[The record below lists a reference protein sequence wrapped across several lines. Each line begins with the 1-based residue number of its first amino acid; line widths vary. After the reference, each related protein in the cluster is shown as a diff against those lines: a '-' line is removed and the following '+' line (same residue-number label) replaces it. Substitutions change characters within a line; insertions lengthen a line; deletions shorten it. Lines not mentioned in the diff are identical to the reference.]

1 MHRAGSPATSSRS
14 TAAQNSKAAKPDHP
28 FEQVEQVMSLCVTCN
43 EAQPRTVLSNV
54 TTTVAAVIT
63 AMTFSASGAA
73 PTALYHQYQESFGLT
88 PFAITIIF
96 AAYVLSLLAALLTVG
111 SLSDYIGRRPAILA
125 ALLLNVVSMAMFTT
139 AGSEAALIAA
149 RSLQGFATGLATASL
164 GAAIL
169 DNDRSRGPILN
180 SITAF
185 CGLTAGSLGAA
196 ILVTYA
202 PDPRQF
208 VYVVLLAVSAVE
220 AFILWFMPETAQVR
234 AGVIASL
241 RPHVNVPAQA
251 SQALVRITPV
261 TIASWALGGF
271 YFSLM
276 PALVREATGVTVP
289 VVGGL
294 VVSALTLSGA
304 ISVLLL
310 RSVSPR
316 RMLSGGTVVL
326 AAGVVVTLAG
336 VREQLVWL
344 MLLGTLVA
352 GIGFGAAFSG
362 TMRTVLPLAKTDER
376 AGLLATFYVLGYLSF
391 SLPAVLTGFA
401 VPMVGLTVAAYAYGA
416 IVILMALASTLA
428 VTFSRD

>member
-1 MHRAGSPATSSRS
+1 
-14 TAAQNSKAAKPDHP
+14 
-28 FEQVEQVMSLCVTCN
+28 MSLCVTHN
-43 EAQPRTVLSNV
+43 EAQPRSSLSNV
-54 TTTVAAVIT
+54 TTTVVAVIT
-63 AMTFSASGAA
+63 AMTFAASGAA
-73 PTALYHQYQESFGLT
+73 PTALYHQYQDSLGLT

-111 SLSDYIGRRPAILA
+111 SLSDFIGRRPAILA
-125 ALLLNVVSMAMFTT
+125 ALVLNIVSMAMFMT

-149 RSLQGFATGLATASL
+149 RALQGFATGLATASL

-185 CGLTAGSLGAA
+185 FGLTAGSLGGA

-202 PDPRQF
+202 PDPRQL
-208 VYVVLLAVSAVE
+208 VYVVLLALSAVE
-220 AFILWFMPETAQVR
+220 AYILWFMPETVEVR
-234 AGVIASL
+234 AGAIASL

-251 SQALVRITPV
+251 IQAMVRATPV

-276 PALVREATGVTVP
+276 PALVRVATGVTVP

-304 ISVLLL
+304 ISVLWL
-310 RSVSPR
+310 RSASPR
-316 RMLSGGTVVL
+316 RMLSAGTVVL
-326 AAGVVVTLAG
+326 AAGVAVTLAG

-344 MLLGTLVA
+344 MLVGTVVS

-376 AGLLATFYVLGYLSF
+376 AELLAAFYVVGYLSF
-391 SLPAVLTGFA
+391 SLPAVLTGFS
-401 VPMVGLTVAAYAYGA
+401 VPLVGLTVAAYVYGA
-416 IVILMALASTLA
+416 VVILMALASAIT

>member
-1 MHRAGSPATSSRS
+1 
-14 TAAQNSKAAKPDHP
+14 
-28 FEQVEQVMSLCVTCN
+28 MSLCVSCTQT
-43 EAQPRTVLSNV
+43 QPRTVLSNV
-54 TTTVAAVIT
+54 TTTVMAVIT

-73 PTALYHQYQESFGLT
+73 PTALYHQYQDSFGLT

-125 ALLLNVVSMAMFTT
+125 ALVMNAVSMAMFMT
-139 AGSEAALIAA
+139 ASSEAALIAA
-149 RSLQGFATGLATASL
+149 RALQGFATGLATASL

-185 CGLTAGSLGAA
+185 CGLTAGSLGGA

-202 PDPRQF
+202 PDPRQL
-208 VYVVLLAVSAVE
+208 VYLVLLALSAVE
-220 AFILWFMPETAQVR
+220 AFILWFMPETAEVR
-234 AGVIASL
+234 AGAIASL
-241 RPHVNVPAQA
+241 RPHVRVPAQA
-251 SQALVRITPV
+251 SQAMVRVTPV

-276 PALVREATGVTVP
+276 PALVRVATGVTLP

-310 RSVSPR
+310 RPASAR
-316 RMLSGGTVVL
+316 RMLSGGTIVL
-326 AAGVVVTLAG
+326 AAGVAVTLAG

-344 MLLGTLVA
+344 MLVGTVVS

-376 AGLLATFYVLGYLSF
+376 AELLAALYVEGYLSF

-416 IVILMALASTLA
+416 AVILMALASTIA
-428 VTFSRD
+428 VTFSKD

>member
-1 MHRAGSPATSSRS
+1 
-14 TAAQNSKAAKPDHP
+14 
-28 FEQVEQVMSLCVTCN
+28 MSLAVACSQT
-43 EAQPRTVLSNV
+43 QPRSVLSNV
-54 TTTVAAVIT
+54 TTTLVAVIT

-73 PTALYHQYQESFGLT
+73 PTSLYHQYQDSFGLT

-111 SLSDYIGRRPAILA
+111 SLSDFIGRRPAILA
-125 ALLLNVVSMAMFTT
+125 ALVLNIVSMAMFMT
-139 AGSEAALIAA
+139 ASSEADLIAA
-149 RSLQGFATGLATASL
+149 RALQGFATGLATASL

-185 CGLTAGSLGAA
+185 CGLTVGSLGGA

-202 PDPRQF
+202 PDPRQLVF
-208 VYVVLLAVSAVE
+208 VVLLALSAVE

-234 AGVIASL
+234 AGAIASL

-251 SQALVRITPV
+251 SQALVRVTPV
-261 TIASWALGGF
+261 TIASWTLGGF

-276 PALVREATGVTVP
+276 PALVRVATGVTLP

-304 ISVLLL
+304 ITVLSL
-310 RSVSPR
+310 RSASPD
-316 RMLSGGTVVL
+316 RMLSGGIVTL
-326 AAGVVVTLAG
+326 ATGVAITLAG
-336 VREQLVWL
+336 VHEQLVWL
-344 MLLGTLVA
+344 MLIGTIVS
-352 GIGFGAAFSG
+352 GTGFAAAFAG

-376 AGLLATFYVLGYLSF
+376 AGLLAAFYVEGYLSF
-391 SLPAVLTGFA
+391 SLPAVLAGFA
-401 VPMVGLTVAAYAYGA
+401 VPMVGLTVTAYAYGTA
-416 IVILMALASTLA
+416 VILMAFASMIA
-428 VTFSRD
+428 VTFSRH

>member
-1 MHRAGSPATSSRS
+1 
-14 TAAQNSKAAKPDHP
+14 
-28 FEQVEQVMSLCVTCN
+28 MSLCVTCN
-43 EAQPRTVLSNV
+43 EAQPRSVLSNA
-54 TTTVAAVIT
+54 TTTVVAVIT
-63 AMTFSASGAA
+63 AMTFAASGAA
-73 PTALYHQYQESFGLT
+73 PTPLYHQYQESFGLT

-125 ALLLNVVSMAMFTT
+125 ALLLNVVSMAMFMT
-139 AGSEAALIAA
+139 ANSEAALIAA
-149 RSLQGFATGLATASL
+149 RALQGFATGLATASL

-202 PDPRQF
+202 PDPRQL
-208 VYVVLLAVSAVE
+208 VYLVLLVLSAVE
-220 AFILWFMPETAQVR
+220 ALILWFMPETADVR
-234 AGVIASL
+234 AGAIASL
-241 RPHVNVPAQA
+241 RPHVSIPVQA
-251 SQALVRITPV
+251 SQAMVRVTPV

-276 PALVREATGVTVP
+276 PALVRVATGVTVP
-289 VVGGL
+289 VVSGL
-294 VVSALTLSGA
+294 VVSALTLTGA
-304 ISVLLL
+304 ISVLGL
-310 RSVSPR
+310 RSASPR

-326 AAGVVVTLAG
+326 AAGVAFTLAG
-336 VREQLVWL
+336 VREHLVWL
-344 MLLGTLVA
+344 MLLGTVVS

-376 AGLLATFYVLGYLSF
+376 AGLLAAFYVEGYLSF
-391 SLPAVLTGFA
+391 SLPAILTGLA

-416 IVILMALASTLA
+416 AVILMALTSMIA
-428 VTFSRD
+428 VTVSKD

>member
-1 MHRAGSPATSSRS
+1 
-14 TAAQNSKAAKPDHP
+14 
-28 FEQVEQVMSLCVTCN
+28 MSLSVACGQT
-43 EAQPRTVLSNV
+43 QPRSVLSSV
-54 TTTVAAVIT
+54 TTTVVAVIT

-73 PTALYHQYQESFGLT
+73 PTALYHQYQDSFGLT

-111 SLSDYIGRRPAILA
+111 SLSDFIGRRPAILA
-125 ALLLNVVSMAMFTT
+125 ALVLNIVSMAMFMT
-139 AGSEAALIAA
+139 ASSEADLIAA
-149 RSLQGFATGLATASL
+149 RALQGFATGLATASL

-185 CGLTAGSLGAA
+185 CGLTVGSLGGA

-202 PDPRQF
+202 PDPRQLVF
-208 VYVVLLAVSAVE
+208 VVLLALSAVE

-234 AGVIASL
+234 AGAIASL

-251 SQALVRITPV
+251 SQALVRVTPV

-276 PALVREATGVTVP
+276 PALVRVATGVTLP

-304 ISVLLL
+304 IAVLSL
-310 RSVSPR
+310 RSASPG
-316 RMLSGGTVVL
+316 RMLSGGIVTL
-326 AAGVVVTLAG
+326 ATGVAITLAG
-336 VREQLVWL
+336 VHEQLVWL
-344 MLLGTLVA
+344 MLIGTIVS
-352 GIGFGAAFSG
+352 GTGFGAAFAG

-376 AGLLATFYVLGYLSF
+376 AGLFAAFYVEGYLSF
-391 SLPAVLTGFA
+391 SLPAVLAGFA
-401 VPMVGLTVAAYAYGA
+401 VPMVGLTVTAYAYGTA
-416 IVILMALASTLA
+416 VILMALASMIA
-428 VTFSRD
+428 VTFSRH